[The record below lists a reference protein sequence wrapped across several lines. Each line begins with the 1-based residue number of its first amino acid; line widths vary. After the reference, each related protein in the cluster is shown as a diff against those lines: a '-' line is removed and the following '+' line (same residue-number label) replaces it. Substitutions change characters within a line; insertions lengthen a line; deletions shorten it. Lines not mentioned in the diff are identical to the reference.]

1 MKKTLAEIIE
11 RKKQGELDK
20 FKIAVYY
27 SETLETDIQ
36 IEKIPLNEYL
46 SITENIKEDSVRT
59 MNELL
64 FKCCPLF
71 RENTTD
77 AMEVYGVH
85 EAIDLPSMILEE
97 QINEI
102 KEISEIISQ
111 FYGVNKLKDDDIK
124 N

>member
-20 FKIAVYY
+20 FKTAVYY

-36 IEKIPLNEYL
+36 INKIPLSEYL
-46 SITENIKEDSVRT
+46 EITENIGEDSLKG

-64 FKCCPLF
+64 FKCCPIF
-71 RENTTD
+71 RESPKE
-77 AMEVYGVH
+77 AMEAYGVC
-85 EAIDLPSMILEE
+85 EAVDLPSAILEE
-97 QINEI
+97 QINEM
-102 KEISEIISQ
+102 KEIIEKING
-111 FYGVNKLKDDDIK
+111 FYGINKLKDDDIK